1 MQMYRNVEF
10 YNAILPTTSA
20 IATWAPAKEGSN
32 YTAGNEFYNNEPIF
46 ATIVEYTSQVPAN
59 QTGAYYYDARDA
71 LGTAVT
77 NYLNGADMESELFN
91 AEDTVN
97 FTMGF

>member
-10 YNAILPTTSA
+10 YNEILPTTSA
-20 IATWAPAKEGSN
+20 IGTWAGAKAGAN
-32 YTAGNEFYNNEPIF
+32 YTADNAYYNAPIF
-46 ATIVEYTSQVPAN
+46 ATIVEFTANVPAN
-59 QTGAYYYDARDA
+59 QTGAYYYDARGA

-77 NYLNGADMESELFN
+77 NYMLGGDLMTELESAESEI
-91 AEDTVN
+91 N